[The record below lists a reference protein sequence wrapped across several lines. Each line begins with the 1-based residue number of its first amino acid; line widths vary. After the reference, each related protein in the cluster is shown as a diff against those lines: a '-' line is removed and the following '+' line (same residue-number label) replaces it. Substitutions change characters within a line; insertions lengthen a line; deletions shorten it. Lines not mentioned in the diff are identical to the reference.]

1 MSWLFAPRC
10 CWVVSLFFLS
20 RLSEAPAPGS
30 VACVQTSPLPQKK
43 IGRRFFSEGGGTSVH
58 RLLGAVRLRR
68 PYSHRSWTPSF
79 LLAQKSAQQMKW
91 LDFNQYWT
99 KLNCNQERMKY
110 RFRIKKGW
118 KDLYLFLLQFIR
130 ELTWKTTTVYFLYK
144 IVSWDGS

>member
-10 CWVVSLFFLS
+10 CWFVSHFFLS
-20 RLSEAPAPGS
+20 CLSQAPATGS
-30 VACVQTSPLPQKK
+30 VAVYRRPLPQKK

-58 RLLGAVRLRR
+58 RLLGALRLRR
-68 PYSHRSWTPSF
+68 PYSHRSWTLRF
-79 LLAQKSAQQMKW
+79 LLAKKSAQQIKW
-91 LDFNQYWT
+91 LDYNQNLT

-130 ELTWKTTTVYFLYK
+130 ELTWKMATVYFLYK